1 MLCEYLFGFPC
12 CCCFFSI
19 CLSIAIKSAVK
30 LGYRL
35 FDHNS
40 IFTSHFIPQTQT
52 CGPND
57 LKMSIF
63 FTCLRLV
70 WWFCEEQYSNE
81 HSAMERDAQSTNFF
95 SSSDCFHFIFDSRV
109 FFSVLFQSSHFH
121 RIVAVF
127 SLIYSVCVHN
137 KCMCKFVG
145 VFLFGFWLLQA
156 IIVLS
161 EVARIRISGARPID
175 FKHIS
180 ALVMKSNFFFRLAK
194 S

>member
-1 MLCEYLFGFPC
+1 
-12 CCCFFSI
+12 
-19 CLSIAIKSAVK
+19 
-30 LGYRL
+30 
-35 FDHNS
+35 
-40 IFTSHFIPQTQT
+40 
-52 CGPND
+52 
-57 LKMSIF
+57 MSIQQWKGMHNQQ
-63 FTCLRLV
+63 T
-70 WWFCEEQYSNE
+70 
-81 HSAMERDAQSTNFF
+81 
-95 SSSDCFHFIFDSRV
+95 SSDCFHFIFDSRV
-109 FFSVLFQSSHFH
+109 FFSLLFQSSHFH

-127 SLIYSVCVHN
+127 SLIHSVCVQN

-194 S
+194 SQLFEPMGKIVKCINMRRFKDFLPFFRSLSRIAVLLACVLICIQEYNSDTKQQPASQQKRCKKCY